1 MKRSRTCAHSDGAVA
16 VAMLSHGIGLA
27 SEIAAIIISSLGIAV
42 AGGGVVMLA
51 LGLLFGRD
59 RGVGDILA
67 PIAIACGIVFA
78 CVRIARLAGAF
89 G

>member
-1 MKRSRTCAHSDGAVA
+1 MISHAIGVAGA
-16 VAMLSHGIGLA
+16 
-27 SEIAAIIISSLGIAV
+27 IAAIVTSSLGIAV

-51 LGLLFGRD
+51 LGLLFGWD

-67 PIAIACGIVFA
+67 PIAIVCGIVFA
-78 CVRIARLAGAF
+78 CVRIAMLLGAF